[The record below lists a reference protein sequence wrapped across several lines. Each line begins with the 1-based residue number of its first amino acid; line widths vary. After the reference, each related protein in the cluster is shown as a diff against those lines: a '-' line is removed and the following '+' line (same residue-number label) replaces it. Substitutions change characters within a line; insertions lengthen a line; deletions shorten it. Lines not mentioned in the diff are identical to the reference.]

1 MADLDD
7 VFEGQQ
13 PEETKTENKS
23 MTKEEWQAK
32 REQARTDAF
41 ELLETATEKLT
52 DPAAL
57 TALMDVISKF
67 DRYSVSNAILIA
79 NQRPTAT
86 RLADFN
92 YWQSHE
98 TSIKKGEHAITILEP
113 REYAKTDGSK
123 GVSYDPKKVFDISQT
138 TAEVKTRQKKE
149 VDPKKLIKALTKT
162 SPVEMRIDSTLPEG
176 TDARYS
182 PGTKSISVRQG
193 MTGDEIFRALSQEIT
208 KARAAVEGKTTDS
221 FSVVAVAYVL
231 CRRNDVPPPALPVK
245 NPFEGKE
252 PKEIRA
258 QLKGIREEANN
269 MSSVINKALEPKSKD
284 AR

>member
-13 PEETKTENKS
+13 PEETKAENKS

-32 REQARTDAF
+32 REQVRTDAF
-41 ELLETATEKLT
+41 DMLEAATEKLT

-79 NQRPTAT
+79 DQMPTAT

-92 YWQSHE
+92 YWQAHE
-98 TSIKKGEHAITILEP
+98 ASIKKGEHAITILEP

-123 GVSYDPKKVFDISQT
+123 GVSYDPKKLFDISQT
-138 TAEVKTRQKKE
+138 TAEVKTRQRKE

-162 SPVEMRIDSTLPEG
+162 SPVEMRIDNTLPEG
-176 TDARYS
+176 IDARYS
-182 PGTKSISVRQG
+182 PDTKSISVRQG
-193 MTGDEIFRALSQEIT
+193 MTGDQIFRALSQEIT
-208 KARAAVEGKTTDS
+208 KARAAVEGKTADS
-221 FSVVAVAYVL
+221 FSVAAVAYVL
-231 CRRNDVPPPALPVK
+231 CKRNDMSPPALPEK